1 MIGSIDKPLVSII
14 VTTKNEEKN
23 IVHCLKSIRS
33 QNYPRIEVIVVDNAS
48 ADNTKALAK
57 DLADLVVDMGPERSR
72 QRNHGICELASG
84 IYAMFVDADM
94 VLTGQLVDECV
105 NIITRSGAV
114 AIHIEEKVLGKG
126 WLAKIRRFERSFY
139 SGTVVDGVRFFPRD
153 SFCRLGGFDEKL
165 PPGPEDWD
173 LDKRYKKVGSTKLL
187 STECIHE
194 SWAMEQFINSRGVI
208 HERSFVGIYH
218 NEDEQSITQYLK
230 KKMYYSPSI
239 QKYIEKWGKKDPDI
253 VRQTG
258 FLYRYIVVFIESGRW
273 RRLLSHPLL
282 SFAML
287 TLRVFV
293 GLVYIAKR
301 KNKKT

>member
-1 MIGSIDKPLVSII
+1 MIESNDKPLVSII

-23 IVHCLKSIRS
+23 IVHCLTSIRS

-105 NIITRSGAV
+105 KMITSSGAV
-114 AIHIEEKVLGKG
+114 AIHIEEKVLGKR

-173 LDKRYKKVGSTKLL
+173 LDKRYKKIGQTELL
-187 STECIHE
+187 STRCMHE
-194 SWAMEQFINSRGVI
+194 SWAMERFINSRGVI

-218 NEDEQSITQYLK
+218 NEDEQNITQYLRK
-230 KKMYYSPSI
+230 KIYYSPSI

-253 VRQTG
+253 IRQTG
-258 FLYRYIVVFIESGRW
+258 FLYRYVVVFIESGRW
-273 RRLLSHPLL
+273 RRLLAHPLM
-282 SFAML
+282 SIAML

-293 GLVYIAKR
+293 GLVYLAKR
-301 KNKKT
+301 KNEKT

>member
-1 MIGSIDKPLVSII
+1 
-14 VTTKNEEKN
+14 
-23 IVHCLKSIRS
+23 
-33 QNYPRIEVIVVDNAS
+33 
-48 ADNTKALAK
+48 
-57 DLADLVVDMGPERSR
+57 
-72 QRNHGICELASG
+72 
-84 IYAMFVDADM
+84 
-94 VLTGQLVDECV
+94 
-105 NIITRSGAV
+105 
-114 AIHIEEKVLGKG
+114 
-126 WLAKIRRFERSFY
+126 
-139 SGTVVDGVRFFPRD
+139 VDGVRFFPRD

-173 LDKRYKKVGSTKLL
+173 LDKRYKKIGSTKLL
-187 STECIHE
+187 STGCIHE

-218 NEDEQSITQYLK
+218 NEDEQNITQYLK

-282 SFAML
+282 SIAML

-293 GLVYIAKR
+293 GLVYLAKR